1 VPSRPLPHEP
11 QRALGKAVRQ
21 LREEA
26 ELSQRALADR
36 AGISASW
43 LSRIESGDY
52 DPTWGNMRRV
62 ASGLGISLE
71 KLSEVAEELEQ
82 G

>member
-1 VPSRPLPHEP
+1 MPSRPLPHEP

-26 ELSQRALADR
+26 EWNQRVLADR

-52 DPTWGNMRRV
+52 DPTWGTMRRV
-62 ASGLGISLE
+62 AAGLGVSLE
-71 KLSEVAEELEQ
+71 KLSEVAEELEEP
-82 G
+82 

>member
-1 VPSRPLPHEP
+1 MPSRPLPHEP
-11 QRALGKAVRQ
+11 QRALGRAVRQ

-26 ELSQRALADR
+26 GWSQRVLADR

-52 DPTWGNMRRV
+52 DPTWGTMRRV
-62 ASGLGISLE
+62 AGGLGISLE
-71 KLSEVAEELEQ
+71 KLSEVAEELERA
-82 G
+82 